1 MARRLHLVR
10 HGEVYN
16 PDHVVYAGLPGF
28 GLSATGRAQAMAAAA
43 HLAGSGAT
51 IVISSPLQRAVETAT
66 PIADAL
72 GVTLRLDERLT
83 EWGLAARWAGVV
95 WEDLPTRFP
104 GELEAYLATPAD
116 LPFTPEPL
124 DAVAERMAAV
134 ASEIVDGDA
143 VLVSHQDPV
152 QAARLNLTGGALS
165 DLGVGKPA
173 HASVITLERTA
184 DGWRELAAWE
194 PDEPSA
200 PFPPPA

>member
-1 MARRLHLVR
+1 VAQRLHLVR
-10 HGEVYN
+10 HGEVHN

-28 GLSATGRAQAMAAAA
+28 GLTPAGTAQALAAAR
-43 HLAGSGAT
+43 HLAGSGAA

-83 EWGLAARWAGVV
+83 EWGLATRWAGVV

-116 LPFTPEPL
+116 LPFAPETL
-124 DAVAERMAAV
+124 AAVAERMAAV
-134 ASEIVDGDA
+134 VAEIGAGDA

-152 QAARLNLTGGALS
+152 QAARIALTGGSLA
-165 DLGVGKPA
+165 DLGVDKPS
-173 HASVITLERTA
+173 HASVISLERTA
-184 DGWRELAAWE
+184 EGWRELSVWE
-194 PDEPSA
+194 PPDRSA